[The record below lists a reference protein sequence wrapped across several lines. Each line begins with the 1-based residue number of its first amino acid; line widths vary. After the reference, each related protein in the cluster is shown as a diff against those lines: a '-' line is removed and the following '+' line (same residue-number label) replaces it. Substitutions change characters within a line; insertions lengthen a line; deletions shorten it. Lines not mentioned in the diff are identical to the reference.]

1 MRIAVTGTH
10 GSGKT
15 TLIDDFLDGHRQ
27 YAHAQEP
34 YWELAQ
40 EGLPFADGPTV
51 DDLADQLQQSARLIL
66 ASADRD
72 MIFDRCPLD
81 FIAYLDVVS
90 EEEGDEWTPSGKLL
104 ARIEAA
110 LATLDLIVFL
120 PLSRP
125 DEIRT
130 EIEYPTLRRAVDE
143 RLKLVLRED
152 ALGLLEDG
160 PRIIEISGPR
170 SARLAQ
176 LAAAVADDKGVS
188 HRRGP

>member
-51 DDLADQLQQSARLIL
+51 DGLADQLQQSARLIL
-66 ASADRD
+66 AATDRD

-125 DEIRT
+125 DEITT

-143 RLKLVLRED
+143 RLKLILRED

>member
-15 TLIDDFLDGHRQ
+15 TLIDDFLDGHRH

-66 ASADRD
+66 AATDRD

-125 DEIRT
+125 DEITT

-143 RLKLVLRED
+143 RLKVILRED

-160 PRIIEISGPR
+160 PRIIEVSGPR

-176 LAAAVADDKGVS
+176 LAAAISDDQGIS
-188 HRRGP
+188 RRRGP

>member
-1 MRIAVTGTH
+1 V
-10 GSGKT
+10 
-15 TLIDDFLDGHRQ
+15 DG
-27 YAHAQEP
+27 
-34 YWELAQ
+34 
-40 EGLPFADGPTV
+40 
-51 DDLADQLQQSARLIL
+51 LADQLQQSARLIL
-66 ASADRD
+66 AATDRD

-125 DEIRT
+125 DEITT

-143 RLKLVLRED
+143 RLKLILRED

>member
-66 ASADRD
+66 AATDRD

-125 DEIRT
+125 DEITT

-143 RLKLVLRED
+143 RLKLILRED

>member
-160 PRIIEISGPR
+160 PRIIEISGPP

-176 LAAAVADDKGVS
+176 LAAAIADDKGVS
-188 HRRGP
+188 RRRGP